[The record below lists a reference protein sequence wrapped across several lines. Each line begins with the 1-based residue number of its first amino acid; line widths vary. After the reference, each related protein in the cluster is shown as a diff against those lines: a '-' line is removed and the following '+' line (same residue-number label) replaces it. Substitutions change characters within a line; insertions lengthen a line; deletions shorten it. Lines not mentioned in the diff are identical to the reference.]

1 MENLFNELGKYFT
14 PQQQTG
20 EQNSQYNN
28 TMKKLITKN
37 EAAKLT
43 AGSEERKQ
51 ELIEL
56 ANFEISSQAQKG
68 LRWAHLPSI
77 INNFEQEWLKEELVL
92 KGFIIKDGDPVIN
105 W

>member
-37 EAAKLT
+37 
-43 AGSEERKQ
+43 GNRK
-51 ELIEL
+51 
-56 ANFEISSQAQKG
+56 SSTHEKTNTRGA
-68 LRWAHLPSI
+68 
-77 INNFEQEWLKEELVL
+77 
-92 KGFIIKDGDPVIN
+92 
-105 W
+105 